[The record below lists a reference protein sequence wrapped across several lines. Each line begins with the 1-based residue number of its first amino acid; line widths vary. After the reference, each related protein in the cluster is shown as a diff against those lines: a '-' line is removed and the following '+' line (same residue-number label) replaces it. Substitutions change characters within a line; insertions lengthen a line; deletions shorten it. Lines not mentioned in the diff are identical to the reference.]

1 MSYDRSF
8 TMHSRSNR
16 PRLAFRRLVSLGIS
30 FVGAG
35 SMLCGIP
42 SAVGA
47 EARAVP
53 GKGAETVGR
62 DAEAAYWD
70 RNDRFED
77 KLKLLEAAWRNKD
90 YDLARALT
98 HSLRDSVIHT
108 QAEEQDPGAPV
119 LGASDSHAIATL
131 PKPWRA
137 WAEGWS
143 HYQVLTVGESQG
155 LDRTSEP
162 VEVLIAVPA
171 GQSASL
177 VRELRMARIREGRL
191 EEVTIQP
198 FGELR
203 RGGQRFCRIL
213 FQADVRARE
222 KVTYLLLYGNP
233 HAEIPEYP
241 SDLIT
246 RGEGVGLDI
255 ENEHFKLSLSR
266 QTGQLE
272 RLVFKREHGL
282 ELYSGGEGHGE
293 PPGIDWAHDYV
304 DAGNFQKLRI
314 SLWESSPEF
323 EVIRGPV
330 CTVVRRWGFPR
341 SPVHPIFTPS
351 RLEIAVEYRFYAG
364 LPWFHKIGTMK
375 AVKDFE
381 AQALRDDEWVF
392 SGHSFTD
399 KAWMDAEGVF
409 HSGEVDAA
417 KQEDLWGVGFFNRQ
431 SKDAFMALFL
441 EHRAEGIPP
450 LHHTGVPTLA
460 YRWHGQLWSRYPLPV
475 KQIPAGAVLHQKN
488 AYAALPYEEAQGF
501 KPLETLYQCL
511 KNPLI
516 VASAGLDAKG
526 EAKETRGQLAREG
539 ERGGGRVS
547 KEALWQALRD
557 CKDAQLYTA
566 DINVVDLGLIY
577 DLRVRGDAVTVVMT
591 MPHKGRPVTGYFAQ
605 GSISVH
611 PTLSVPILERLKKVP
626 GVRKVVVE
634 RTWSPAWSSN
644 QLTDEGRHR
653 LGLPALEAGSR

>member
-1 MSYDRSF
+1 MSTLSRFRLFESACPVSF
-8 TMHSRSNR
+8 WMA
-16 PRLAFRRLVSLGIS
+16 LL
-30 FVGAG
+30 GAG
-35 SMLCGIP
+35 SMLLGGL
-42 SAVGA
+42 STMAAEVSKEATRGA
-47 EARAVP
+47 ENGR
-53 GKGAETVGR
+53 R

-77 KLKLLEAAWRNKD
+77 KLKLLENAWRNKD

-98 HSLRDSVIHT
+98 HSLRDTVVQT
-108 QAEEQDPGAPV
+108 QSEEQDPGTQ
-119 LGASDSHAIATL
+119 LGGASAIRAVSSL
-131 PKPWRA
+131 PKPWQA

-143 HYQVLTVGESQG
+143 YFQGLTLEETQG
-155 LDRTSEP
+155 LDRVLEP
-162 VEVLIAVPA
+162 VEILIAVPA

-177 VRELRMARIREGRL
+177 VRELRLARIREGQL

-213 FQADVRARE
+213 FQADARSRE
-222 KVTYLLLYGNP
+222 KVRFLLFHGNP
-233 HAEIPEYP
+233 HAEIPGYS
-241 SDLIT
+241 SDLLT

-272 RLVFKREHGL
+272 RMVFKREHGL

-314 SLWESSPEF
+314 SLWESCPEF

-341 SPVHPIFTPS
+341 SPVHPVFTPS

-375 AVKDFE
+375 AVKAFE

-399 KAWMDAEGVF
+399 KAWMDAEGLF
-409 HSGEVDAA
+409 HVGEVEASRL
-417 KQEDLWGVGFFNRQ
+417 EDIWGVGFFNRQ
-431 SKDAFMALFL
+431 SKDAFTALFL
-441 EHRAEGIPP
+441 EHRADGMPP
-450 LHHTGVPTLA
+450 LHHTGAPTLA

-475 KQIPAGAVLHQKN
+475 KQIPEGAVLYQKN

-501 KPLETLYQCL
+501 KPLETLYRSL
-511 KNPLI
+511 KHPLT
-516 VASAGLDAKG
+516 VASGGVEEEGRAKSS
-526 EAKETRGQLAREG
+526 AGQLARDG

-547 KEALWQALRD
+547 KAALWQALRD

-577 DLRVRGDAVTVVMT
+577 DLRVRGEVVTVVMT
-591 MPHKGRPVTGYFAQ
+591 MPHRGRPVTGYFAQ

-611 PTLSVPILERLKKVP
+611 PTASTPIIERLKKVP
-626 GVRKVVVE
+626 GVRTVVVE
-634 RTWSPAWSSN
+634 RTWSPEWSSN
-644 QLTDEGRHR
+644 QLTDEGRSR
-653 LGLPALEAGSR
+653 LGLPVIGTAAR